1 MLSMIVVY
9 ATEMNMGEQSREFR
23 AGFVDADGEMFC
35 LTSAKVNIY
44 SSIDRINLG
53 NACFPFIFEMSSRFL
68 YAATATA
75 FAAARSFLRRKFSPL
90 LIALAREL

>member
-1 MLSMIVVY
+1 MLSMIVVF

-44 SSIDRINLG
+44 IYIQV
-53 NACFPFIFEMSSRFL
+53 
-68 YAATATA
+68 
-75 FAAARSFLRRKFSPL
+75 
-90 LIALAREL
+90 